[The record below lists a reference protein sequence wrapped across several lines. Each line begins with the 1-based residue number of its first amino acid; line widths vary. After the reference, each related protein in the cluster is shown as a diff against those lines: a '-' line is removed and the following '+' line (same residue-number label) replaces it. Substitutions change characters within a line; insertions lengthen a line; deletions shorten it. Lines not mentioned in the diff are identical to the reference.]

1 MKAKCE
7 EIVIERYLK
16 GNINNEFKDELL
28 WVINLRRDNGQYLEI
43 LFRLLQEDS
52 QEKLKVLETIVE
64 MIKKQ
69 MIADNRDFQIRDPIK
84 FVNNVLEEL
93 EHELSKES

>member
-1 MKAKCE
+1 MKVKCE

-43 LFRLLQEDS
+43 LSKLLQDES
-52 QEKLKVLETIVE
+52 CEKLRVLETIVN

-69 MIADNRDFQIRDPIK
+69 IIADNRGVQIKNPKQVINK
-84 FVNNVLEEL
+84 LLEEL
-93 EHELSKES
+93 EHELSK

>member
-43 LFRLLQEDS
+43 LSKLLQDES
-52 QEKLKVLETIVE
+52 SEKLKILETIVN

-69 MIADNRDFQIRDPIK
+69 IIADNGGVELRNPKQVINK
-84 FVNNVLEEL
+84 LLEEL
-93 EHELSKES
+93 ENELSK

>member
-43 LFRLLQEDS
+43 LFRLLQDES
-52 QEKLKVLETIVE
+52 SEKLKILETIVN

-69 MIADNRDFQIRDPIK
+69 IIADNRDFQVRDPKK
-84 FVNNVLEEL
+84 FVNNLLEEL
-93 EHELSKES
+93 ENELSK

>member
-16 GNINNEFKDELL
+16 GNIGNEFKDELL

-43 LFRLLQEDS
+43 LSKLLQDES
-52 QEKLKVLETIVE
+52 SEKLKILETIVN

-69 MIADNRDFQIRDPIK
+69 IIADSRDIPLKNPKQVINK
-84 FVNNVLEEL
+84 LLEEL
-93 EHELSKES
+93 EHELSQ

>member
-1 MKAKCE
+1 MKARCE

-16 GNINNEFKDELL
+16 GNISNEFKDELL

-43 LFRLLQEDS
+43 LFRLLQDDS
-52 QEKLKVLETIVE
+52 QEKLRVLETIVN

-69 MIADNRDFQIRDPIK
+69 IIADSRDIPLKNPKQVINK
-84 FVNNVLEEL
+84 LLEEL
-93 EHELSKES
+93 ENALSE

>member
-7 EIVIERYLK
+7 EIIIERYLR
-16 GNINNEFKDELL
+16 GNISHEFKDELL

-43 LFRLLQEDS
+43 LFRLLQDDS
-52 QEKLKVLETIVE
+52 QEKLKVLETIVN

-69 MIADNRDFQIRDPIK
+69 IIADSRDIPLKNPKQVINK
-84 FVNNVLEEL
+84 LLEEL
-93 EHELSKES
+93 EHELSE

>member
-16 GNINNEFKDELL
+16 GNINNVFKDELL

-43 LFRLLQEDS
+43 LSKLLQDES
-52 QEKLKVLETIVE
+52 SEKLKILETIVE

-69 MIADNRDFQIRDPIK
+69 MMAENRDFQVRDSKK
-84 FVNNVLEEL
+84 FVNNLLEEL
-93 EHELSKES
+93 EHELSK

>member
-7 EIVIERYLK
+7 EIIIERYLK
-16 GNINNEFKDELL
+16 GNISNEFKDELL

-43 LFRLLQEDS
+43 LFRLLQDDS
-52 QEKLKVLETIVE
+52 QEKLKVLETIVN

-69 MIADNRDFQIRDPIK
+69 IIADSRDIPLKNPKQVINK
-84 FVNNVLEEL
+84 LLEEL
-93 EHELSKES
+93 ENELSE

>member
-1 MKAKCE
+1 MKIKCE

-16 GNINNEFKDELL
+16 GNISNEFKDELL

-64 MIKKQ
+64 MNKKQ
-69 MIADNRDFQIRDPIK
+69 MIADSRDVPLK
-84 FVNNVLEEL
+84 GPSKLVSKLMEEL
-93 EHELSKES
+93 ENGLCE

>member
-1 MKAKCE
+1 MKIKCE

-16 GNINNEFKDELL
+16 GNISNEFKDELL

-43 LFRLLQEDS
+43 LFRLLEDES
-52 QEKLKVLETIVE
+52 SEKLKILKTIVN

-69 MIADNRDFQIRDPIK
+69 VVADSREVRVRDPKK
-84 FVNNVLEEL
+84 FVNKLLEEL
-93 EHELSKES
+93 EHELSK